1 MTGTYLTTGEVAQRA
16 GVSVRTLHH
25 YDSIG
30 LLRPDARS
38 EAGYRLYGA
47 QDIARLHA
55 VQSLKS
61 LGLSL
66 EVIAS
71 ALAGQGI
78 EPKDLLQRQVQ
89 EAQRMLTEARALK
102 DKLQFLED
110 AVSGQQGSFD
120 DLLAGI
126 RLLDTYR
133 LYLPAAGIRQM
144 LGRWRRARP
153 RWQPV
158 ADALLRCRA
167 EGLEVGTAQVQLLA
181 QRWMNVAMTVFRGR
195 LGLIQNWARMHEHEP
210 HTARHAGLEPELLT
224 YLEQAI
230 GLRMAALQ
238 RHLTTAELQE
248 LDGSTG
254 PDWEVF
260 AASGEK
266 LLARGVAAQTA
277 VARQLRVRYRELSL
291 RTAGNNPLLAA
302 KLAQA
307 YATEPVLALGHFV
320 SPKLRD
326 YLNTIEA

>member
-1 MTGTYLTTGEVAQRA
+1 
-16 GVSVRTLHH
+16 
-25 YDSIG
+25 
-30 LLRPDARS
+30 
-38 EAGYRLYGA
+38 
-47 QDIARLHA
+47 
-55 VQSLKS
+55 
-61 LGLSL
+61 
-66 EVIAS
+66 
-71 ALAGQGI
+71 
-78 EPKDLLQRQVQ
+78 
-89 EAQRMLTEARALK
+89 MLTQARALK

-126 RLLDTYR
+126 RLLDAHQ

-167 EGLEVGTAQVQLLA
+167 EGLGVGTAQVQLLA

-210 HTARHAGLEPELLT
+210 QTARHAGPEPELLN

-238 RHLTTAELQE
+238 RHLTTAELQG

-266 LLARGVAAQTA
+266 LLARGVASQTA
-277 VARQLRVRYRELSL
+277 VARQLCVRYRELSL
-291 RTAGNNPLLAA
+291 RTAGNNLLLAA

-326 YLNTIEA
+326 YLNSIEA